1 MRIKGVPLLR
11 EAWINDTAAM
21 NNDQLMGDPYLHTPD
36 GAPANGQA
44 AAEEED
50 EDEEE
55 YAEGY
60 GEEYGEGYGEG
71 YGEEDTDAAVDEEEQ
86 GTPSARRLSVS
97 TWPLNAILQQV
108 AEQKAKGG
116 GTPGEAHK
124 FYSPKPEDEGAA
136 ATDFGLDAGTTFVAR
151 HSGKKQA
158 PPTREQRER
167 SASRGGSTGGVN
179 GGENGGG
186 FDGEATGFSSALSM
200 SEAEIMD
207 GMAGGAGSPP
217 MQAAVNAVNGTQ
229 QMHQGPGSSPYIGL
243 NSTGYHDLVEVPVPS
258 ETSASSGLVEAAA
271 HRFFEAMDRHA
282 LPTATLVKGLK
293 RHPELASVLGFHYGI
308 GWEYIESY
316 METVEG
322 PVTLSGLLGH
332 LRVLTRQEA
341 GTPSATS
348 APQRPQLQNRHRRH
362 VGAQQ
367 PFASPSRSPSYRG
380 APSKYEPMSSDRV
393 KHRRTPASVAKR
405 RDRSSEFW
413 SSQIM
418 ESERGVRRSNTKTK
432 KSPKG
437 GATPQPVPSARQ
449 RHEAELAQLQQ
460 YATQQLISQQQQ
472 QQQQQQLQLPP
483 PQQYQY
489 PSNQQY
495 TSYSP
500 SPHPSRYPAQA
511 PLQQQPYS
519 GYSPQTIQTVHT
531 QPASS
536 PSNGGAQWA
545 SPGVSDEADEA
556 PVFG

>member
-1 MRIKGVPLLR
+1 
-11 EAWINDTAAM
+11 M

-36 GAPANGQA
+36 GAQANGQV
-44 AAEEED
+44 AAEEE
-50 EDEEE
+50 EEEEGEGYGEE

-60 GEEYGEGYGEG
+60 EEGG
-71 YGEEDTDAAVDEEEQ
+71 GEEDQDVDFIEQ
-86 GTPSARRLSVS
+86 GMSSTPRMSAS

-116 GTPGEAHK
+116 GNTANSHK
-124 FYSPKPEDEGAA
+124 FFFPKDPKAGDE
-136 ATDFGLDAGTTFVAR
+136 DFGLDAGATFVAR
-151 HSGKKQA
+151 HSSKKQA
-158 PPTREQRER
+158 PPTREHER
-167 SASRGGSTGGVN
+167 SAPRGSNTGGAS
-179 GGENGGG
+179 GGESSGG

-200 SEAEIMD
+200 SEAEIME
-207 GMAGGAGSPP
+207 GAAGGTGSPP
-217 MQAAVNAVNGTQ
+217 TQLMQPTPAAPVLVS
-229 QMHQGPGSSPYIGL
+229 PPYIGL
-243 NSTGYHDLVEVPVPS
+243 NSTGYHDPVEMPVPS

-282 LPTATLVKGLK
+282 LPTASLVKGLK

-322 PVTLSGLLGH
+322 PVTLNGLLAH

-348 APQRPQLQNRHRRH
+348 AAHRPQLQNRHRRH
-362 VGAQQ
+362 AGDQQ
-367 PFASPSRSPSYRG
+367 PFASPARSPSYRG
-380 APSKYEPMSSDRV
+380 APSKYEPMSSDRI
-393 KHRRTPASVAKR
+393 KHRRTPTSVTKR

-418 ESERGVRRSNTKTK
+418 ESERRVRRSNTKTT
-432 KSPKG
+432 KSPKR
-437 GATPQPVPSARQ
+437 GATQPAQSARQ
-449 RHEAELAQLQQ
+449 THEAELAQLQQ
-460 YATQQLISQQQQ
+460 YATQQLTSQQQQ
-472 QQQQQQLQLPP
+472 LLPP
-483 PQQYQY
+483 PQQYQH
-489 PSNQQY
+489 PQHQQY

-511 PLQQQPYS
+511 PLQQQPNS
-519 GYSPQTIQTVHT
+519 GYSPQTVQTVHT
-531 QPASS
+531 QPVSP
-536 PSNGGAQWA
+536 PSNGAQWA